1 METFTQ
7 DRTEDPFGFEYL
19 PQSVAAAFRD
29 TLGCFHHS
37 LWVAFPAMCRL
48 TAEAVFEDLGDKA
61 RLKLY
66 DELEEIR
73 ELASLDDPMFHL
85 VRGVLFDRDTAM
97 PPTLDRIQATV
108 LLETLKDLLY
118 QAYVRGGKLRRALS
132 MKRLFSATEAGSATS
147 SG

>member
-7 DRTEDPFGFEYL
+7 EKKDDPFGFEYL
-19 PQSVAAAFRD
+19 PEPVAAAFRD

-37 LWVAFPAMCRL
+37 LWVAFPAMCRI
-48 TAEAVFEDLGDKA
+48 TAEAVFEDLGDQV

-66 DELEEIR
+66 EELEEIR
-73 ELASLDDPMFHL
+73 ELASLDDAMFHL

-97 PPTLDRIQATV
+97 PTSLDRIQATV
-108 LLETLKDLLY
+108 LLESLKDLLY

-132 MKRLFSATEAGSATS
+132 MKRLFTTAEAGSA
-147 SG
+147 G

>member
-1 METFTQ
+1 ME
-7 DRTEDPFGFEYL
+7 EPFGFEYL
-19 PQSVAAAFRD
+19 PQPVAGAFRD

-48 TAEAVFEDLGDKA
+48 TAEAVFEDLGDQA

-66 DELEEIR
+66 DELDEIR
-73 ELASLDDPMFHL
+73 ELAELDDSMFIL

-97 PPTLDRIQATV
+97 PPPLDRVQATV
-108 LLETLKDLLY
+108 LLEALKDLLY

-132 MKRLFSATEAGSATS
+132 MKRLFNTAEAQ
-147 SG
+147 